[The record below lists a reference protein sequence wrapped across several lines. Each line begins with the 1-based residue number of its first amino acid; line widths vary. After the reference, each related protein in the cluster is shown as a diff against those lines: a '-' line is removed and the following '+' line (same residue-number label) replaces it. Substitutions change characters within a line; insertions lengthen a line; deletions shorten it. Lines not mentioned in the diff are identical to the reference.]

1 MKLKYIK
8 YLALCLVLTLVLSAT
23 AFASPVPD
31 NLVVENL
38 NGQQRMVKTYVLPPD
53 ADPAGLKEP
62 TFDYDGFS
70 YAWAFTTKEE
80 HTFLEAKPV
89 TQTVTVETAKK
100 DLDAVLEQLAPTIP
114 YDDGEFSGE
123 LALDHT
129 TLSTVAAGYANKSGR
144 VTATKTI
151 GPLDR
156 NDMSYI
162 PATTVKN
169 GMTLNLANVEWQV
182 IGTDMVGDTLAPCS
196 YQAVATYSA
205 STSYQVATGYVT
217 TAEYKGEVV
226 AEGVDSITYTVV
238 YVGTEIVP
246 ETPEPVQP
254 EGPAFVLPW
263 GIIGGVLLAIALAAL
278 AAGGVFLFLRRKNV
292 YIYVPGDKP
301 RDYKLIAK
309 FRVEPG
315 QPEVDI
321 QNVEPYP
328 DGVVA
333 VEIKRP
339 LAKKLVGQP
348 FTVRHRTADHSYAVL
363 RDRPADWHEFDLTK
377 EKEEPI

>member
-1 MKLKYIK
+1 MPPDTDPQELIEDPFEQEG
-8 YLALCLVLTLVLSAT
+8 YLYS
-23 AFASPVPD
+23 FADIVKE
-31 NLVVENL
+31 ENL
-38 NGQQRMVKTYVLPPD
+38 LSDTLYHR
-53 ADPAGLKEP
+53 E
-62 TFDYDGFS
+62 
-70 YAWAFTTKEE
+70 
-80 HTFLEAKPV
+80 
-89 TQTVTVETAKK
+89 TVTVETASN
-100 DLDAVLEQLAPTIP
+100 DLSKILEQLEPSID
-114 YDDGEFSGE
+114 YDDGTYKGV

-129 TLSTVAAGYANKSGR
+129 SIHTEASGYETRSST

-151 GPLDR
+151 GPVDR
-156 NDMSYI
+156 NDMSYV

-169 GMTLNLANVEWQV
+169 GVTLNLSGVDWQV
-182 IGTDMVGDTLAPCS
+182 TGTDLVGDTLSPSS
-196 YQAVATYSA
+196 YQAVATYSGK
-205 STSYQVATGYVT
+205 SYYKAATGYVT

-246 ETPEPVQP
+246 EEPEPVQQD
-254 EGPAFVLPW
+254 GPAFVLPW

-278 AAGGVFLFLRRKNV
+278 AGGGVFLFLRRKNV

-309 FRVEPG
+309 FRVEAS

-348 FTVRHRTADHSYAVL
+348 FTVRHRTADHTYAVL